1 MTDRAFTTR
10 LQGHGLTTA
19 EILYH
24 RPDAP
29 SLLQLFVWQDYGL
42 APDFPALFD
51 FVDFWNR
58 EIEAALHSIR
68 IAHDHLLRPAQWR
81 AVHGEL
87 RSEEHTSELQSL
99 MRISYAVFCLD
110 KHITCQ

>member
-81 AVHGEL
+81 AV
-87 RSEEHTSELQSL
+87 RSEERRVGKGGVS
-99 MRISYAVFCLD
+99 
-110 KHITCQ
+110 TCRSRWSP

>member
-29 SLLQLFVWQDYGL
+29 SLLQLFVWQDYRL

-68 IAHDHLLRPAQWR
+68 IAHDHLLRPAHCR
-81 AVHGEL
+81 AVHDQL
-87 RSEEHTSELQSL
+87 RSHLLVLSEDRRLGTVCVLNVRS
-99 MRISYAVFCLD
+99 RFS
-110 KHITCQ
+110 